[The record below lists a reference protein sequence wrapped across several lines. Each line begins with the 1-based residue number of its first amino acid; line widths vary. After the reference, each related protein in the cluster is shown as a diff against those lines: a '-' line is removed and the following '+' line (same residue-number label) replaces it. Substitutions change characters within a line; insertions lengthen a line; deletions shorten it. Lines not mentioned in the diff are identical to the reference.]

1 MYVSDNRGDVVEDV
15 LLSLNGG
22 LQSSVIPTMC
32 MYTVVAAEEQFQLWR
47 RYYTSTD
54 TATTTI
60 LAVGVVE
67 GIPLGYTTIKF
78 NTGE

>member
-1 MYVSDNRGDVVEDV
+1 VSDNRGDVVDEV

-22 LQSSVIPTMC
+22 LQWVCITLI
-32 MYTVVAAEEQFQLWR
+32 AEEQFQLWR

-60 LAVGVVE
+60 LAAGLVE
-67 GIPLGYTTIKF
+67 GIPSSLSWDT
-78 NTGE
+78 